1 MKIINKTLLCLISAT
16 LLALASC
23 STTLTR
29 VEKDSFSDILRD
41 TVVTEKNINHPGN
54 RDKGTVYPS
63 SKVTTITNEIDLLNY
78 EKEREYPNFIRF
90 GLFEGVGLIGSSPS
104 NKLGTGLFGVFP
116 DYDKIGNEFRG
127 EDSYLFAGGLYRVG
141 IFEWR
146 LRWFRDAHGWSIG
159 TSMVEF
165 ILPNA
170 KGEDMLFAVAPI
182 YVRKRFFLRDKIPY
196 ITFTPSL
203 GIGLY
208 PSTYLNLSGSL
219 DIGSIGGVNFRTY
232 LGIAMGHNSKGIAQ
246 IKNNDFTK
254 EAQSIIFPYFGI
266 GVSVLDFINKAEETE
281 NEWKYHEH
289 SSWDVGLVQFSILM
303 SAAKYSAFQDRGSEE
318 ASTFKGMQ
326 MKVANASIALPFL
339 NLNFF
344 AGTSLM
350 NFMVTGLDQYAIA
363 VLPLKFGYWQVLIDD
378 ELSAEPS
385 IEVGYYPSGYI
396 NLNNKVNLRI
406 SETLNINLN
415 FGYINCFDNSNLGDN
430 IAMAYGKSL
439 TFSNFYIGFG
449 VSFMDRIFFPSE
461 LRYNR

>member
-1 MKIINKTLLCLISAT
+1 MKNIKNTLLYLILGT
-16 LLALASC
+16 LVGLASC
-23 STTLTR
+23 TTLTR

-54 RDKGTVYPS
+54 RDNGTVYPS

-78 EKEREYPNFIRF
+78 EKEREYPNFIRA
-90 GLFEGVGLIGSSPS
+90 GLFEGVGLIGSSS
-104 NKLGTGLFGVFP
+104 TNKLGVGLFGVFP
-116 DYDKIGNEFRG
+116 DFEKLSNDYRG
-127 EDSYLFAGGLYRVG
+127 ENSSLFAGGLYRVG

-165 ILPNA
+165 ILPSA
-170 KGEDMLFAVAPI
+170 KGEEMLFAVAPI
-182 YVRKRFFLRDKIPY
+182 YVRKRFFLRDAIPY

-219 DIGSIGGVNFRTY
+219 DIGSIGGINFRTY
-232 LGIAMGHNSKGIAQ
+232 LGIAMGYNSKLSPQ
-246 IKNNDFTK
+246 IKGNDFTS
-254 EAQSIIFPYFGI
+254 EAQTPIFPYFGI

-281 NEWKYHEH
+281 IEWKEHEH
-289 SSWDVGLVQFSILM
+289 SSWDVGLVQFSMLM
-303 SAAKYSAFQDRGSEE
+303 SAAKNSAFNDRGSDE
-318 ASTFKGMQ
+318 ASTFKGLQ
-326 MKVANASIALPFL
+326 IKVANASISLPFL

-350 NFMVTGLDQYAIA
+350 NFMVTGLDEYAIS
-363 VLPLKFGYWQVLIDD
+363 VLPIRFGYWQVLIDD

-385 IEVGYYPSGYI
+385 IELGYYPSSYI
-396 NLNNKVNLRI
+396 NLNNKVNLRV
-406 SETLNINLN
+406 SDKLNVHFN

-430 IAMAYGKSL
+430 IAIAYGNSL

-449 VSFMDRIFFPSE
+449 VNFMDRIFFPQE

>member
-1 MKIINKTLLCLISAT
+1 MKIINKTLLCLIAAS

-23 STTLTR
+23 TTLTR

-54 RDKGTVYPS
+54 RDNGTVYPS

-78 EKEREYPNFIRF
+78 EKEREYPNFIRA
-90 GLFEGVGLIGSSPS
+90 GLFEGVGLIGSASA
-104 NKLGTGLFGVFP
+104 NKLGVGLFGVFP
-116 DYDKIGNEFRG
+116 DFEKLGNDYRG
-127 EDSYLFAGGLYRVG
+127 DNSSLFAGGLYRVG

-146 LRWFRDAHGWSIG
+146 LRWFKDAHGWSIG

-165 ILPNA
+165 ILPSA

-182 YVRKRFFLRDKIPY
+182 YVRKRFFLRDAIPY

-203 GIGLY
+203 GIGLF

-219 DIGSIGGVNFRTY
+219 DIGSVGGVNFRTY
-232 LGIAMGHNSKGIAQ
+232 LGIAMGHNSKGLPQ
-246 IKNNDFTK
+246 IKDNDFTS
-254 EAQSIIFPYFGI
+254 EAQTPIFPYFGI

-281 NEWKYHEH
+281 IEWKYHEH
-289 SSWDVGLVQFSILM
+289 SSWDVGLVQFSLLM
-303 SAAKYSAFQDRGSEE
+303 SAAKYSAFMDRGSEE

-326 MKVANASIALPFL
+326 IKLANASIALPFL
-339 NLNFF
+339 NLKLFG
-344 AGTSLM
+344 GTSLV
-350 NFMVTGLDQYAIA
+350 NFMVTGLDEYAIA
-363 VLPLKFGYWQVLIDD
+363 ILPIRFGYWQILIED
-378 ELSAEPS
+378 ELTAEPS
-385 IEVGYYPSGYI
+385 IELGYYPSGYI
-396 NLNNKVNLRI
+396 NLNNKVNMRI
-406 SETLNINLN
+406 SDVLNINFN

-449 VSFMDRIFFPSE
+449 VSFMDRIFLPGE